1 MLKKRARTCVFSRS
15 LQIVTKRKFHL
26 PIMLFTLFSISCA
39 TAVSAQ
45 DYGAPGSPSSDSAV
59 PGDLQPDY
67 PGEPMNKLPV
77 EAKIGPEK
85 LRVYGTVLL
94 NVSISD
100 SDELGQDVPLWPL
113 PSTTNV
119 TFADG
124 TTKRAGDIHDTLF
137 TARQSVFGIVLNPA
151 DPSVRGWNTSVLAEF
166 DLFGTTPADTNV
178 PEDRVLNQPRL
189 RKAFIQLQ
197 KGDFKLIAGQDSII
211 ISPMD
216 PISLSHVA
224 YPLGFS
230 AGDLFGWLPQ
240 VRVDY
245 NRKWG
250 HNTRTLFQFGVLRP
264 AFGDAR
270 LGDQPLAAVTLGA
283 NSGLID
289 NTVATSSGLGERAS
303 QPFYQGRVAISHPL
317 HGSEATLGVG
327 GHYGEERTSASH
339 TVDSW
344 AFTFDYRIPLLRQL
358 ILRGEG
364 YLGSNL
370 VPFGGGILQGVT
382 AVPANTPFTIIH
394 KLGDGGG
401 WAELTFLATKKDVF
415 YAGYSQDSPVY
426 HDLLPGSTRYRNAVA
441 WGSYFRKLT
450 PGFTLAAEFS
460 DWQFRT
466 TAFTGNRPGP
476 RGPFGRGNVVN
487 IALAYAF

>member
-1 MLKKRARTCVFSRS
+1 MTEKRWQTCVFAPYQISFARMAIRLLLS
-15 LQIVTKRKFHL
+15 LFVL
-26 PIMLFTLFSISCA
+26 LFLSGISVA
-39 TAVSAQ
+39 FAQ
-45 DYGAPGSPSSDSAV
+45 DYGDSNDQNAPGE
-59 PGDLQPDY
+59 LQPVY
-67 PGEPMNKLPV
+67 PGEPMNKPPV

-85 LRVYGTVLL
+85 LRVYGTALL
-94 NVSISD
+94 NVSIAD
-100 SDELGQDVPLWPL
+100 SDEVGQDVPLWPF
-113 PSTTNV
+113 PSSAPNV
-119 TFADG
+119 AFADG
-124 TTKRAGDIHDTLF
+124 TSRRVGDIHDTLF
-137 TARQSVFGIVLNPA
+137 TARQSVFGVVLNPA
-151 DPSVRGWNTSVLAEF
+151 DPSAKGWNASLEAEF
-166 DLFGTTPADTNV
+166 DFFGTTPTDTNL

-250 HNTRTLFQFGVLRP
+250 HNTRTLLQFGVLRP

-270 LGDQPLAAVTLGA
+270 LGDQPAANATVVT
-283 NSGLID
+283 
-289 NTVATSSGLGERAS
+289 TSGLGERAS
-303 QPFYQGRVAISHPL
+303 QPFYQARVAVSHPL
-317 HGSEATLGVG
+317 RGSEATLGVG
-327 GHYGEERTSASH
+327 GHYGQERTSANA
-339 TVDSW
+339 TTDSW

-370 VPFGGGILQGVT
+370 VPFGGGILQGIT
-382 AVPANTPFTIIH
+382 AVGTVNTPGLTIIH

-426 HDLLPGSTRYRNAVA
+426 HDLLPGSGRYRNAVA

-466 TAFTGNRPGP
+466 TTFTGNNPGP
-476 RGPFGRGNVVN
+476 GHAFGRGNVVN

>member
-1 MLKKRARTCVFSRS
+1 MLGKRGPACVSTPCQNSFTQLIFHS
-15 LQIVTKRKFHL
+15 LL
-26 PIMLFTLFSISCA
+26 CLFALLFISSA
-39 TAVSAQ
+39 PAAFAQ
-45 DYGAPGSPSSDSAV
+45 DYGGSGSQSNNSGASPESNNQNSA
-59 PGDLQPDY
+59 GELQPVY
-67 PGEPMNKLPV
+67 PGEPMNKPPV

-94 NVSISD
+94 NISISD
-100 SDELGQDVPLWPL
+100 SDEVGQDVPLWPF

-124 TTKRAGDIHDTLF
+124 TTKRAGDIHDTIF
-137 TARQSVFGIVLNPA
+137 TARQSVLGAVLNPA
-151 DPSVRGWNTSVLAEF
+151 DPSAKGWNTSAEVEF
-166 DLFGTTPADTNV
+166 DFFGTTPVDTDI

-197 KGDFKLIAGQDSII
+197 KGGFKLVAGQDNII
-211 ISPMD
+211 ISPLD

-245 NRKWG
+245 AHKWA
-250 HNTRTLFQFGVLRP
+250 HSTSTLFQFGVLRP

-270 LGDQPLAAVTLGA
+270 LGDQPPVD
-283 NSGLID
+283 I
-289 NTVATSSGLGERAS
+289 TVNTSSGLGERAS
-303 QPFYQGRVAISHPL
+303 QPFYQARAAISHPL
-317 HGSEATLGVG
+317 NGSQATLGIA
-327 GHYGEERTSASH
+327 GHYGEERTSANA

-344 AFTFDYRIPLLRQL
+344 AFTFDYRVPLLRKL

-382 AVPANTPFTIIH
+382 AVPAATPFTIIH

-401 WAELTFLATKKDVF
+401 WAELTLLATKKDVF

-426 HDLLPGSTRYRNAVA
+426 HDLLPGSGRYRNAVA

-466 TAFTGNRPGP
+466 TNFTGNHPGP

-487 IALAYAF
+487 VALAYAF